1 MKILVFSDSHSSL
14 WFMRRCVS
22 IIKPDGII
30 HLGDHAEDGSA
41 IASEN
46 PSVPF
51 YHVPGNCDSYYRSS
65 SEALTKICE
74 IGGVKLLL
82 THGHRFQ
89 VKSGIGKLLDHGR
102 SAGVQ
107 AVLFGHTHTSLIQ
120 KEPDGLLA
128 LNPGAAG
135 SWGGSA
141 GILEIRDKQIA
152 ACRIIEQ
159 ADLDALV

>member
-22 IIKPDGII
+22 IIRPDGII
-30 HLGDHAEDGSA
+30 HLGDHAEDGA
-41 IASEN
+41 VLASEN
-46 PSVPF
+46 PGTVYF
-51 YHVPGNCDSYYRSS
+51 QVPGNCDGFYRSNPDD
-65 SEALTKICE
+65 LTKICE
-74 IGGVKLLL
+74 IDGVKLML

-89 VKSGIGKLLDHGR
+89 VKSGIEKLVSCGR
-102 SAGVQ
+102 AAGVQ
-107 AVLFGHTHTSLIQ
+107 AILFGHTHAALNRR
-120 KEPDGLLA
+120 EPDGLFVM
-128 LNPGAAG
+128 NPGAAG

-141 GILEIRDKQIA
+141 GILEIQDKQIT

>member
-14 WFMRRCVS
+14 RFMRQCAHFVA
-22 IIKPDGII
+22 PDVMI
-30 HLGDHAEDGSA
+30 HLGDHAEDGLV

-46 PSVPF
+46 PSVGF
-51 YHVPGNCDSYYRSS
+51 YYVPGNCDRFCGCTA
-65 SEALTKICE
+65 EDAAKICE
-74 IGGVKLLL
+74 IGGVKFLL

-89 VKSGIGKLLDHGR
+89 VKSGIEKLLSYGI
-102 SAGVQ
+102 SQGVQ
-107 AVLFGHTHTSLIQ
+107 AILYGHTHIARHQ
-120 KEPDGLLA
+120 EENGLLL

-141 GILEIRDKQIA
+141 AILEISDKRIT
-152 ACRIIEQ
+152 ACRIIGQ

>member
-89 VKSGIGKLLDHGR
+89 VKS
-102 SAGVQ
+102 AGVQ